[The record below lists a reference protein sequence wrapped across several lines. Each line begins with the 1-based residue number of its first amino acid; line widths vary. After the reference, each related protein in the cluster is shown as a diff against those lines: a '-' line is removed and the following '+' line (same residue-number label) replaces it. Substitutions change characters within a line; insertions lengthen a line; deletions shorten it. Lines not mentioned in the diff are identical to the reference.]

1 MHLPGPGISRFAVAT
16 AVVTLLLMAVGAL
29 AAGGAELV
37 LPASIIKGVVSGR
50 YHIYLAIATGAM
62 TVMLLVGLTP
72 ANVPTWVR
80 ATGWVSV
87 SLFAIDS
94 AIMAWTPV
102 PPVGAEQ
109 AIPHAIVAPLVF
121 ASVVVSAFYMFQ
133 DWINGPEIADI
144 SALPSLPLIALLT
157 PFAVILQIALGALY
171 RHKIFSVMPHMAG
184 AMVATLLLLVLTVQL
199 LQNFPAHPTLRPVA
213 IASMSVLLL
222 QVTLGIAAF
231 VMRLLDFDTNTGFV
245 FLTAAHVCVGALTLA
260 ASVVMCLEVRR
271 CCVIREPVT
280 SSH

>member
-1 MHLPGPGISRFAVAT
+1 
-16 AVVTLLLMAVGAL
+16 
-29 AAGGAELV
+29 
-37 LPASIIKGVVSGR
+37 
-50 YHIYLAIATGAM
+50 
-62 TVMLLVGLTP
+62 
-72 ANVPTWVR
+72 
-80 ATGWVSV
+80 
-87 SLFAIDS
+87 
-94 AIMAWTPV
+94 
-102 PPVGAEQ
+102 
-109 AIPHAIVAPLVF
+109 
-121 ASVVVSAFYMFQ
+121 
-133 DWINGPEIADI
+133 
-144 SALPSLPLIALLT
+144 
-157 PFAVILQIALGALY
+157 
-171 RHKIFSVMPHMAG
+171 MAG